1 MSAKMRKIMVEVP
14 KNCAFCIYFDL
25 DLQWCKLFYTDIYPD
40 DENTIYEPCY
50 ECKQAEVKDGK
61 EL

>member
-1 MSAKMRKIMVEVP
+1 MRKIMVEVP

-25 DLQWCKLFYTDIYPD
+25 DLQWCKIFYEGIYPD
-40 DENTIYEPCY
+40 DEDKILEPCN
-50 ECKQAEVKDGK
+50 ECKQAEVEDEK